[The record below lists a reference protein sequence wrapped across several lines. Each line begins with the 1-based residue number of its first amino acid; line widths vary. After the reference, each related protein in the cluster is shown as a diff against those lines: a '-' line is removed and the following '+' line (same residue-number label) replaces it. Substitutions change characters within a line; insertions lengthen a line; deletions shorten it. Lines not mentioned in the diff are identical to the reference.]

1 MKAFADRHVSGGT
14 PAIVRV
20 LGAGNAFRVE
30 SDPRSEAFQG
40 YRTASDIGPHL
51 VLGSKHNPPAQ
62 DAEGFRQELS
72 RAGLEVDRERAG
84 TLLRDVQSDS
94 EDDLSGKVQPD
105 HEDEPDDFY
114 D

>member
-51 VLGSKHNPPAQ
+51 VLGSEHNPPRRLAKGSVRSS
-62 DAEGFRQELS
+62 A
-72 RAGLEVDRERAG
+72 ERAWKSIANG
-84 TLLRDVQSDS
+84 QAHSCATSNRIPRTI
-94 EDDLSGKVQPD
+94 LSGKVQPD